1 MNAASEKEQL
11 EALGNWWKENG
22 SSIVIGLLLGVS
34 ALLGGKAWLSYKET
48 QALHASNIYTQ
59 MMSELNR
66 DESQKVRTSANELI
80 SNYTGSAYAPLAALV
95 LAKIAVDEGGLDA
108 AQAQLQWALDHA
120 GLPEMQ
126 HTARLRLIRVLIGGQ
141 QYAEAASLLAAT
153 GDRGAYGYLYTELEG
168 DLAMAQ
174 GDSAMAAQAYKQA
187 LETMPPESPAAGL
200 LTTKYENVAA
210 TGAASE

>member
-48 QALHASNIYTQ
+48 QALHASHIYTQ

-66 DESQKVRTSANELI
+66 NEAQKVRTSANELI
-80 SNYTGSAYAPLAALV
+80 SNYTGSAYAPLAAMV
-95 LAKIAVDEGGLDA
+95 LAKVAVDEGELDA

-120 GLPEMQ
+120 GLPEVQ
-126 HTARLRLIRVLIGGQ
+126 HTARLRLIRVLIGRQ
-141 QYAEAASLLAAT
+141 QYDEATGLLAAT
-153 GDRGAYGYLYTELEG
+153 GERGVYAYLYTELEG

-174 GDSAMAAQAYKQA
+174 GNQAMAAQAYKQA
-187 LETMPPESPAAGL
+187 LEAMPPESPAAGL

-210 TGAASE
+210 AGLASE